1 MEITPETFDTLD
13 KYHEYMAK
21 AARQVSVA
29 RCYGIIPGT
38 DMNVTTT
45 IADGMVT
52 GQVRSLGAVS
62 QSGQLF
68 HIAGDAFPLRLPH
81 AKGRECYIVV
91 HQEGEMEQEVNGT
104 LYSKAKYAYAYCSL
118 EEIDA
123 GCIPVAKLCLENDN
137 WKVQERYIPPCI
149 ALNSHPELMHIM
161 NECRDKVHSIVN
173 LLTGKYQPGDI
184 LPLRL
189 LLIELD
195 DLCGTEIPKDF
206 CLLLKKIAWAL
217 SSLKLSGV
225 HLPEPTTV
233 PPFNPNDILICILG
247 IYTYLGDYETVLSMT
262 HEPEPKKPETEDFY
276 IDL

>member
-13 KYHEYMAK
+13 KYHESMVE
-21 AARQVSVA
+21 AARRLTVA

-38 DMNVTTT
+38 TMNVTTT

-52 GQVRSLGAVS
+52 VQIHSLEAVS

-68 HIAGDAFPLRLPH
+68 HIVGDSFSRQLPH

-91 HQEGEMEQEVNGT
+91 HQDGEVEQEVNGT
-104 LYSKAKYAYAYCSL
+104 LYAKARYAYDYCSL
-118 EEIDA
+118 EEIDS
-123 GCIPVAKLCLENDN
+123 GCLPVSKLCLENDN
-137 WKVQERYIPPCI
+137 WKVQELYIPPCMV
-149 ALNSHPELMHIM
+149 LNSHPELMHIM
-161 NECRDKVHSIVN
+161 NKCREKVHTIVH
-173 LLTGKYQPGDI
+173 LLTNKYQPGDI

-225 HLPEPTTV
+225 HLPEPASIV
-233 PPFNPNDILICILG
+233 PFNHNDILICIMG
-247 IYTYLGDYETVLSMT
+247 IYTYLGDFETAISVT
-262 HEPEPKKPETEDFY
+262 HEPTPQKSEPEEFF
-276 IDL
+276 INL